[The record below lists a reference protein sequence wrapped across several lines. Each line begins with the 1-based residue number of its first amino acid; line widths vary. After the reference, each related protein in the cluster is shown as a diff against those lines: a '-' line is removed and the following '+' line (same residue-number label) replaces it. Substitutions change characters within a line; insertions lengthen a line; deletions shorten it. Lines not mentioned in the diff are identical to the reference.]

1 MIRYYTHFA
10 KENPA
15 KQYKDYLLSYLEAA
29 TIGLVQPKKFLQPNT
44 MRHEVTAY
52 SISEGKLGMDISP
65 SHMHFAKLIR
75 ILMNLVTLTIGNP
88 RIFIEFGTIS
98 KQARKGFRTIRARR
112 YFRCIQTILKW
123 QDFALTRAEILKKF
137 GWVFVRFVD

>member
-1 MIRYYTHFA
+1 MQKKTQQNSIKT
-10 KENPA
+10 K
-15 KQYKDYLLSYLEAA
+15 YLLSYIKAA
-29 TIGLVQPKKFLQPNT
+29 TIGLVQPKKFLQPIT

-88 RIFIEFGTIS
+88 RIFIEFGNIS
-98 KQARKGFRTIRARR
+98 KKSDWNSYTELQMT
-112 YFRCIQTILKW
+112 
-123 QDFALTRAEILKKF
+123 
-137 GWVFVRFVD
+137 